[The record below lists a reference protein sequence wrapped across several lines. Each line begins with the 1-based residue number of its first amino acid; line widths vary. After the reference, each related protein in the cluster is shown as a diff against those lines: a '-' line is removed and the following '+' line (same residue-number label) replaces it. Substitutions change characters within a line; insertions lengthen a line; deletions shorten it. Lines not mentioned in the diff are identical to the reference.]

1 MSIIN
6 SPLTNVNVADATDDA
21 EALALQNYEE
31 KYPEEL
37 RKNLVDLTSD
47 LEVEQKV
54 IRLPNIQEWKYLDCL
69 WQGLQNIWWNE
80 NALDWRPFTEGQEGT
95 DLEDDDFGK
104 IINVYRGYGESIIA
118 GLSASLPGVRFAP
131 DNADNPDDISTA
143 KAYDKISNLISVHN
157 NASQALVKCLFILF
171 NQSFVACYNY
181 RKEDPAFGTV
191 KTPKVVAEK
200 ISVQRSTCTNCGE
213 DISNEPLM
221 EVDGQLTEMMDCP
234 ICFLSVI
241 PEITFEDEI
250 KLIPTYVECPK
261 GREILEFYG
270 PMNVQVPFYVDNL
283 KNSPYLILETE
294 HHLSLARAM
303 FPHLAKKILGT
314 SSYSSYERWARQP
327 SEVYQAGDIDLVTFR
342 RVWLRPWAYY
352 MIENEDHRK
361 HLQETYP
368 SGCYFLLLNDVFA
381 EACEEN
387 IDDHWTITQSPT
399 SNYIH
404 AAPIGRPLKDI
415 QEMTN
420 DMYNLTLRTIL
431 YGIPMTFVDANVIDW
446 DKFRETPSEPG
457 MVYPAKTQ
465 PGQNLDGSFHTVK
478 TATLNKEVDTF
489 TDRLNGAGQFVS
501 GAFPSIFGG
510 TIQGGS
516 GTYKEYEASRTQ
528 ALQRLSL
535 IWKMVNIFWKDVMTK
550 SCKEYAKNLLADE
563 SYVKRTG
570 DSFVNVWIRRAEM
583 QGKIGEVEA
592 ESSDQ
597 FPVSEIQKRGLIL
610 ELMMSPSQVVQQFFG
625 SVLGHPENIGTVT
638 RQIGMGQLYI
648 PGDDQRNK
656 QLRENTVLMASEP
669 VQTGQV
675 QMDQLGKPVIGP
687 DGMPQM
693 QIVSSVPIEEFDDDT
708 IHAEVLK
715 ALLVSDQGQYIKET
729 NPPAFQNLVLHYN
742 EHNTRLQMIAQQ
754 QMMQQME
761 MQNAGRS
768 GNSGSNNG
776 NSGGDGGSKSGSG
789 KPN

>member
-6 SPLTNVNVADATDDA
+6 TPLTDVSPIDALNDA
-21 EALALQNYEE
+21 EKLALEAYEAT
-31 KYPEEL
+31 YPPEL
-37 RKNLVDLTSD
+37 RKCLVDLVCE
-47 LEVEQKV
+47 LEIEQKI
-54 IRLPNIQEWKYLDCL
+54 IRQPNIQEWKYLDYL
-69 WQGLQNIWWNE
+69 WQGLQNIWWNRE
-80 NALDWRPFTEGQEGT
+80 IQDYRPYAEGLSGT
-95 DLEDDDFGK
+95 DLEDSDIGK
-104 IINVYRGYGESIIA
+104 VINVYKAYGDSIIA

-143 KAYDKISNLISVHN
+143 KAYDKIANLIGVHN
-157 NASQALVKCLFILF
+157 NASVLLVKTLFILF
-171 NQSFVACYNY
+171 NQSFAACYNY
-181 RKEDPAFGTV
+181 RHVSPEFGTV
-191 KTPKVVAEK
+191 KTPKQVAEK
-200 ISVQRSTCTNCGE
+200 IQVQHSYCSNCGS
-213 DISNEPLM
+213 DISGEPLV
-221 EVDGQLTEMMDCP
+221 EDEGQLTDIINCP

-241 PEITFEDEI
+241 PELTLEDEERI
-250 KLIPTYVECPK
+250 ITTYVDTPK
-261 GREILEFYG
+261 GREILEIYG
-270 PMNVQVPFYVDNL
+270 PMNVQVPFYIDNL

-303 FPHLAKKILGT
+303 FPHLISKLTGT

-327 SEVYQAGDIDLVTFR
+327 SEVYQATDIDLVTFR

-352 MIENEDHRK
+352 MIDDAEKRA
-361 HLQETYP
+361 HLQDNYP
-368 SGCYFLLLNDVFA
+368 NGVYFLLLNDVFA

-446 DKFRETPSEPG
+446 DKFASTPSEPG

-478 TATLNKEVDTF
+478 TAVLSKEVDTF

-510 TIQGGS
+510 VIQGGS

-535 IWKMVNIFWKDVMTK
+535 IWKMVNIFWKDAITK
-550 SCKEYAKNLLADE
+550 SCKEYARNLATDE

-570 DSFVNVWIRRAEM
+570 DSFVNVWIRKAEM
-583 QGKIGEVEA
+583 QGKIGETEA

-610 ELMMSPSQVVQQFFG
+610 ELLMSPSQVVQQFFSG
-625 SVLGHPENIGTVT
+625 VLAHPENIGAVT

-656 QLRENTVLMASEP
+656 QLQENMLLMRTEP
-669 VQTGQV
+669 MMTG
-675 QMDQLGKPVIGP
+675 MIDP
-687 DGMPQM
+687 MTM
-693 QIVSSVPIEEFDDDT
+693 QPAMTSSVPIEAIDDNN
-708 IHAEVLK
+708 IHAEVIK

-729 NPPAFQNLVLHYN
+729 NPAAYQNLMLHYN
-742 EHNTRLQMIAQQ
+742 EHQMAIQAA
-754 QMMQQME
+754 MMQQLAME
-761 MQNAGRS
+761 NVNAGRD
-768 GNSGSNNG
+768 
-776 NSGGDGGSKSGSG
+776 GDSKSGAGNSDGGNGSSG
-789 KPN
+789 GPS